1 MKKKK
6 GHLGL
11 SNSFHYTLMVLP
23 GYIWLFMF
31 SIVPMVGIVMAFQD
45 YNPSKGWFGSPWVG
59 MKWFKYLTVIP
70 DAKRALVNTL
80 IIAIAKV
87 ILNIIIPL
95 VFALLLN
102 EVKNMKF
109 KKTVQTIVYL
119 PHFVSWVILANI
131 ITNILGANGI
141 FNTVRSA
148 FGATDTVLPMTIP
161 GIFRQLLIGTDVW
174 KEFGYNAVIYLAALT
189 GISPSL
195 YEAAAEDGL
204 VTVYPIGPN
213 VKSYNLIMGDSAFW
227 NSFWISIKR
236 VVIGTVWT
244 MVVLIM
250 MSYPLA
256 KSKTEYKPRNVLMW
270 ILVFCMLFN
279 GGTIPWFITVKNYG
293 MIDTMAALVLAG
305 SVPVFN
311 VLLMMNFFRGIPGD
325 LEEAA
330 RVDGAGP
337 WRILWQIVV
346 PCSKPVI
353 ATIVLFTSVGYWNE
367 YFQGLVLMNKETNYP
382 LQTYIRQIS
391 VQIPVGV
398 TLTAEQYQQL
408 AQNSNKSLEAAKV
421 FIALVPMLIVYPFL
435 QKYFVTG
442 ITLGAVKE

>member
-131 ITNILGANGI
+131 ITNILG
-141 FNTVRSA
+141 
-148 FGATDTVLPMTIP
+148 
-161 GIFRQLLIGTDVW
+161 
-174 KEFGYNAVIYLAALT
+174 VIYLAALT

-195 YEAAAEDGL
+195 YEAAAIDGASRWKRVWHITIPGL
-204 VTVYPIGPN
+204 VP
-213 VKSYNLIMGDSAFW
+213 
-227 NSFWISIKR
+227 
-236 VVIGTVWT
+236 
-244 MVVLIM
+244 
-250 MSYPLA
+250 
-256 KSKTEYKPRNVLMW
+256 
-270 ILVFCMLFN
+270 
-279 GGTIPWFITVKNYG
+279 
-293 MIDTMAALVLAG
+293 
-305 SVPVFN
+305 
-311 VLLMMNFFRGIPGD
+311 
-325 LEEAA
+325 
-330 RVDGAGP
+330 
-337 WRILWQIVV
+337 
-346 PCSKPVI
+346 
-353 ATIVLFTSVGYWNE
+353 TIVLLTTLAMGNVLNAGFDQVFNMYN
-367 YFQGLVLMNKETNYP
+367 QLVIETGDIID
-382 LQTYIRQIS
+382 TY
-391 VQIPVGV
+391 
-398 TLTAEQYQQL
+398 
-408 AQNSNKSLEAAKV
+408 
-421 FIALVPMLIVYPFL
+421 VYR
-435 QKYFVTG
+435 VG
-442 ITLGAVKE
+442 ITNMQFSLATAAGLFKSVVSFVLVVTSYVCAYKFADYKIF

>member
-59 MKWFKYLTVIP
+59 LKWFKYLTVIP

-148 FGATDTVLPMTIP
+148 MGATDTVLPMTMP

-195 YEAAAEDGL
+195 NRRRKPLETCMAHHH
-204 VTVYPIGPN
+204 P
-213 VKSYNLIMGDSAFW
+213 
-227 NSFWISIKR
+227 
-236 VVIGTVWT
+236 GTGSDHRSSDHT
-244 MVVLIM
+244 G
-250 MSYPLA
+250 
-256 KSKTEYKPRNVLMW
+256 
-270 ILVFCMLFN
+270 N
-279 GGTIPWFITVKNYG
+279 GQRSECRFRPGIQHVQP
-293 MIDTMAALVLAG
+293 AG
-305 SVPVFN
+305 
-311 VLLMMNFFRGIPGD
+311 
-325 LEEAA
+325 
-330 RVDGAGP
+330 
-337 WRILWQIVV
+337 
-346 PCSKPVI
+346 
-353 ATIVLFTSVGYWNE
+353 Y
-367 YFQGLVLMNKETNYP
+367 
-382 LQTYIRQIS
+382 
-391 VQIPVGV
+391 
-398 TLTAEQYQQL
+398 
-408 AQNSNKSLEAAKV
+408 
-421 FIALVPMLIVYPFL
+421 
-435 QKYFVTG
+435 
-442 ITLGAVKE
+442 

>member
-189 GISPSL
+189 GISPEL
-195 YEAAAEDGL
+195 YEAAA
-204 VTVYPIGPN
+204 I
-213 VKSYNLIMGDSAFW
+213 
-227 NSFWISIKR
+227 
-236 VVIGTVWT
+236 
-244 MVVLIM
+244 
-250 MSYPLA
+250 
-256 KSKTEYKPRNVLMW
+256 
-270 ILVFCMLFN
+270 
-279 GGTIPWFITVKNYG
+279 
-293 MIDTMAALVLAG
+293 
-305 SVPVFN
+305 
-311 VLLMMNFFRGIPGD
+311 
-325 LEEAA
+325 
-330 RVDGAGP
+330 DGAGI
-337 WRILWQIVV
+337 WQRIIHIMIPAIKKLAGTLLILQI
-346 PCSKPVI
+346 
-353 ATIVLFTSVGYWNE
+353 
-367 YFQGLVLMNKETNYP
+367 
-382 LQTYIRQIS
+382 IS
-391 VQIPVGV
+391 VFQIMYEPMVLTKGGPDNASLSLMQLMWQYAFGGSMNYGKASAVAVIV
-398 TLTAEQYQQL
+398 TLILLVMTAIY
-408 AQNSNKSLEAAKV
+408 S
-421 FIALVPMLIVYPFL
+421 
-435 QKYFVTG
+435 YFDR
-442 ITLGAVKE
+442 KESDWD

>member
-59 MKWFKYLTVIP
+59 LKWFKYLTVIP

-148 FGATDTVLPMTIP
+148 MGATDTVLPMTMP
-161 GIFRQLLIGTDVW
+161 SIFRQLLIGTDVW

-195 YEAAAEDGL
+195 YEAAAIDGASRWKRVWHITIPGL
-204 VTVYPIGPN
+204 VP
-213 VKSYNLIMGDSAFW
+213 
-227 NSFWISIKR
+227 
-236 VVIGTVWT
+236 
-244 MVVLIM
+244 
-250 MSYPLA
+250 
-256 KSKTEYKPRNVLMW
+256 
-270 ILVFCMLFN
+270 
-279 GGTIPWFITVKNYG
+279 
-293 MIDTMAALVLAG
+293 
-305 SVPVFN
+305 
-311 VLLMMNFFRGIPGD
+311 
-325 LEEAA
+325 
-330 RVDGAGP
+330 
-337 WRILWQIVV
+337 
-346 PCSKPVI
+346 
-353 ATIVLFTSVGYWNE
+353 TIVLLTTLAMGNVLNAGFDQVFNMYNQLLLKLVISSIHTYTV
-367 YFQGLVLMNKETNYP
+367 LVLQTCSSRWLLQQVSLNLLSASCWLLLLMFVLTSLLITRFSKEGRNYDRK
-382 LQTYIRQIS
+382 QEFWQQS
-391 VQIPVGV
+391 V
-398 TLTAEQYQQL
+398 
-408 AQNSNKSLEAAKV
+408 
-421 FIALVPMLIVYPFL
+421 
-435 QKYFVTG
+435 
-442 ITLGAVKE
+442 

>member
-1 MKKKK
+1 MTSKEDLAVKKKK

-174 KEFGYNAVIYLAALT
+174 KEFGYNARTGVYENLMKTGVID
-189 GISPSL
+189 PKK
-195 YEAAAEDGL
+195 
-204 VTVYPIGPN
+204 V
-213 VKSYNLIMGDSAFW
+213 
-227 NSFWISIKR
+227 
-236 VVIGTVWT
+236 
-244 MVVLIM
+244 
-250 MSYPLA
+250 
-256 KSKTEYKPRNVLMW
+256 
-270 ILVFCMLFN
+270 
-279 GGTIPWFITVKNYG
+279 
-293 MIDTMAALVLAG
+293 
-305 SVPVFN
+305 
-311 VLLMMNFFRGIPGD
+311 
-325 LEEAA
+325 A
-330 RVDGAGP
+330 RVALENAASIAGMF
-337 WRILWQIVV
+337 LTTE
-346 PCSKPVI
+346 C
-353 ATIVLFTSVGYWNE
+353 VLVEEKQENPAPA
-367 YFQGLVLMNKETNYP
+367 MP
-382 LQTYIRQIS
+382 
-391 VQIPVGV
+391 
-398 TLTAEQYQQL
+398 
-408 AQNSNKSLEAAKV
+408 
-421 FIALVPMLIVYPFL
+421 PMGGGMP
-435 QKYFVTG
+435 G
-442 ITLGAVKE
+442 MM